1 MARIP
6 RSTSKRIVGALA
18 GLVALGALGAC
29 EGTDLERGVLGAAG
43 GAGVAELTGADPV
56 AGAVVGGAAGVA
68 CDDVGA
74 C

>member
-1 MARIP
+1 MARP
-6 RSTSKRIVGALA
+6 TRLRIATALA
-18 GLVALGALGAC
+18 GLITFGLLGAC
-29 EGTDLERGVLGAAG
+29 EGTDLQRGAIGAAG
-43 GAGVAELTGADPV
+43 GAGVAELAGADPV

>member
-1 MARIP
+1 MQRIG
-6 RSTSKRIVGALA
+6 RIVLPLFALA
-18 GLVALGALGAC
+18 ALAAC
-29 EGTDLERGVLGAAG
+29 EGTDLERGALGAAG

-56 AGAVVGGAAGVA
+56 AGAVVGGAAGVV